1 MLKEELESLVQEVVA
16 SATKLRDKYTQE
28 QNAPVNY
35 AAVFAQSEQEYQT
48 LLGAAGGLGRVVED
62 TPSGPVFALNG
73 FETISGTL
81 KLLKIRMPD
90 TTRPEWGDAD
100 FTVRDY
106 EAFKSIC
113 LPNPGFK
120 LIERPRMEMI
130 ELVAAEF
137 NVKAYFSNTPLI
149 RLLGLE

>member
-1 MLKEELESLVQEVVA
+1 MTKEELESLVQEIVA
-16 SATKLRDKYTQE
+16 EATKLKDKYTEE

-48 LLGAAGGLGRVVED
+48 LLGAAGSLGRVVED

-73 FETISGTL
+73 FETI

-90 TTRPEWGDAD
+90 ATRPERGDAD
-100 FTVRDY
+100 FTVRNY
-106 EAFKSIC
+106 EAFKPIC
-113 LPNPGFK
+113 LPKPGFK
-120 LIERPRMEMI
+120 LIERPRMELI
-130 ELVAAEF
+130 ELVAPEF
-137 NVKAYFSNTPLI
+137 NVSAYFSNPPLT